1 VRPKRSFLPS
11 QKPTL
16 TKPSLEKVVSELQK
30 RQIKPFKVEEFL
42 FKQQLDFVLDPAR
55 FKTAV
60 TTRRS
65 GKTVSCSAD
74 LTWTALENDEVVCV
88 YVTLTRGVAKRNI
101 WPEFKKLNRKFKL
114 GAEFNESDLSIQFP
128 NGSIVYLSGA
138 ADKADIEKFR
148 GLSIKKVYL
157 DECQSFPIYIQE
169 LIDEVLA
176 PALMDHAGSLI
187 LIGTPGPVPAG
198 YFYDCSQ
205 NATWSHHFWSFFDNN
220 HFPALKKG
228 YTHHEI
234 LKEELERTGLSVDH
248 PKIQRE
254 WFGKWVLDRN
264 SLVYHYSPDKCDY
277 SGTLPAH
284 DYIFI
289 LGIDIGF
296 HDADALAVLAYSE
309 ETRSTFLVEEIV
321 TTRQGI
327 TELADQIKLLQS
339 KFNIE
344 KMVMDTGGLGK
355 KISEE
360 LSSRY
365 QITVEPADKT
375 RKVEFIELMN
385 DDLRTGRFKARK
397 TSQFASDCMK
407 VEWDFEKSTPD
418 KRRISDR
425 FHSDICDAVLYAW
438 RASYSYMHEPKPK
451 KPKWGT
457 KEWADQEAERLE
469 EEALEHFTR
478 LEEEEHKDPWNQ

>member
-1 VRPKRSFLPS
+1 MAKSTIV
-11 QKPTL
+11 
-16 TKPSLEKVVSELQK
+16 KPSLDSVVNELKK
-30 RQIKPFKVEEFL
+30 RATKPFKLEEFL
-42 FKQQLDFVLDPAR
+42 FEQQLQFVLDPAR

-65 GKTVSCSAD
+65 GKTVSCAAD
-74 LTWTALENDEVVCV
+74 LINTCLETSDVTCV

-101 WPEFKKLNRKFKL
+101 WPELKRIARKFKL
-114 GAEFNESDLSIQFP
+114 GIEANESDLSIHFT
-128 NGSIVYLSGA
+128 NGSIIYLSGA

-176 PALMDHAGSLI
+176 PALMDHAGSLV

-198 YFYDCSQ
+198 YFYECANSS
-205 NATWSHHFWSFFDNN
+205 TWSHHFWSFFDNN

-228 YTHHEI
+228 YTHQAI
-234 LKEELERTGLSVDH
+234 LQEELDRTGLTVDH

-254 WFGKWVLDRN
+254 WYGKWVLDKN
-264 SLVYHYSPDKCDY
+264 SLVYQYNKEKCHWE
-277 SGTLPAH
+277 GTLPASS
-284 DYIFI
+284 DYTFI
-289 LGIDIGF
+289 MGVDIGF
-296 HDADALAVLAYSE
+296 HDADAICVLAYSE
-309 ETRSTFLVEEIV
+309 ESHTTYLIEELI

-327 TELADQIKLLQS
+327 TELAEQIATLRDRYGV
-339 KFNIE
+339 E
-344 KMVMDTGGLGK
+344 KIVMDTGGLGK

-365 QITVEPADKT
+365 KLAVEAADKT
-375 RKVEFIELMN
+375 RKVEYIELLN
-385 DDLRTGRFKARK
+385 DDLRTGRLRAKN
-397 TSQFASDCMK
+397 TSQFAQDCLK

-418 KRRISDR
+418 KRKISDR

-438 RASYSYMHEPKPK
+438 RVSYAYMHEVKPVVH
-451 KPKWGT
+451 KWGT
-457 KEWADQEAERLE
+457 KAWADAEADLIE
-469 EEALEHFTR
+469 EEAEAYFTKQ
-478 LEEEEHKDPWNQ
+478 EEDDKNDPYNQ